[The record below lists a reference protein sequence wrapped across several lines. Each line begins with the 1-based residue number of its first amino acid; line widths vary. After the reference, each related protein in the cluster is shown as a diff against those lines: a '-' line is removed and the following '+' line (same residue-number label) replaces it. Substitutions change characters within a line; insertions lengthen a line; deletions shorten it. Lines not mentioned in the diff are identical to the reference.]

1 MHNAL
6 GLTRPLPETVTAFHG
21 RPFRVM
27 AMHGFA
33 DALLA
38 EIADPAVQRIA
49 KRPPIGSVDLFS
61 DNTDLL
67 ENPEFRPALRRL
79 YS

>member
-1 MHNAL
+1 
-6 GLTRPLPETVTAFHG
+6 
-21 RPFRVM
+21 M

-38 EIADPAVQRIA
+38 RITDPAVRRIA
-49 KRPPIGSVDLFS
+49 ARPLIGGIDLFS

-67 ENPEFRPALRRL
+67 ENAEWRVALRRL
-79 YS
+79 YE